1 MTMLAMWI
9 LGADPI
15 SAVNTKLLIVFI
27 GVVALA
33 LLVQAIALVWVA
45 IKSANAIKGMVETVD
60 VLKQKSLPLIDAA
73 TAISLTTEAL
83 LRENAPK
90 VRTIADN
97 LVQTSD
103 TLVEA
108 SKVARSTVEQI
119 GYTVADANQRT
130 QRQVARVDNMVST
143 ALNAT
148 VEVVE
153 TVVNGIRV
161 PAQKIA
167 AMTGQAKHLVEG
179 LLAKIKSVAAKT
191 PFASR

>member
-33 LLVQAIALVWVA
+33 LLVQALALVWVA
-45 IKSANAIKGMVETVD
+45 IKSANAITVMVQTVD
-60 VLKQKSLPLIDAA
+60 ELKQKSLPLIDAA
-73 TAISLTTEAL
+73 TSISLTTEAL
-83 LRENAPK
+83 LHENAPK

-161 PAQKIA
+161 PTQKIA
-167 AMTGQAKHLVEG
+167 AMTCQAKHLVEG